1 MNCYFLLYNKV
12 GGIMKM
18 IFLLNR
24 FSLKDKLDD
33 VVSRV
38 QRLCN
43 HHHFQFKI
51 EINSLNE
58 STEDILKRYQKT
70 HYMII
75 AIGGDGTLNRV
86 LNGVVGTKNILG
98 FIPYGTGNDFYKT
111 CRDTLKDGITDID
124 LCKINH
130 RYFINVVCFGIDAD
144 IGNNDQ
150 VVHSKWIPEKQR
162 YNFSLISHFFHY
174 RSRKMRI
181 CYDKHTEES
190 FYTTVVVCNGRYYG
204 GGYRVGYHSDLT
216 DGKCELYLI
225 QNMKKIMMA
234 KLIAGMKKG
243 KHETSSYT
251 KKVPITM
258 CRISSDEEISCNVD
272 GEKLTSK
279 DFQIEIIPKGIS
291 LYYDSQLIE
300 EFNR

>member
-1 MNCYFLLYNKV
+1 MLPDGKQSLCRRNPTPAIKSADGTEISFDPNIRKELFTDESIHAVISEVMENTS
-12 GGIMKM
+12 
-18 IFLLNR
+18 IFLPGVEEL
-24 FSLKDKLDD
+24 LLVTGADD
-33 VVSRV
+33 V
-38 QRLCN
+38 N
-43 HHHFQFKI
+43 AAI
-51 EINSLNE
+51 ERCFEYPAMRIVCLKNGSKG
-58 STEDILKRYQKT
+58 STIYTR
-70 HYMII
+70 
-75 AIGGDGTLNRV
+75 
-86 LNGVVGTKNILG
+86 
-98 FIPYGTGNDFYKT
+98 
-111 CRDTLKDGITDID
+111 DGITDID

-279 DFQIEIIPKGIS
+279 DFQIEIIPKGI
-291 LYYDSQLIE
+291 L
-300 EFNR
+300 